1 MGIGMGMGGRLVLLL
16 SFYAILSLSSASIS
30 AGQKLGSVSGK
41 VIELNE
47 SNFDSIISTSD
58 YVFVDFYAPW
68 CGHCQRLSPQL
79 DTAAAILAESKQPV
93 VIAKVDADKF
103 RHLGDKYEING
114 FPTLM
119 LFTRGVPVDYHGP
132 RKADLIVR
140 FLKKS
145 AAPDVAVLDSDS
157 AIGNFVLSADTYF
170 PAFIGFGMNES
181 AISRVAIKY
190 KQKAWFAVAKDFSDS
205 VMESYDFDKVPAFVS
220 LHLSYDERNVF
231 YGPFDDQ
238 FLEEFI
244 KQNLLPLCLPL
255 NSDTMSLLRDE
266 ERKIVLT
273 LVEDENNEKSKQLI
287 KLLKAAAS
295 ANRDFLFAYVGLQ
308 QYRGLVESFISNR
321 TELPKM
327 VVWDGNEEYFTVT
340 GSEKIGEEDQG
351 LEITR
356 FLDGYREGKTVS
368 KKISEES
375 FMEFLSSL
383 IGFKLIF
390 FIALLVGILVLVLI
404 ILVAYD
410 KDHSRGQPTRL
421 EGGEV
426 YRSRGKED

>member
-1 MGIGMGMGGRLVLLL
+1 MLSAAFLGCHVFGMMICLWGTSVLLVC
-16 SFYAILSLSSASIS
+16 Y
-30 AGQKLGSVSGK
+30 
-41 VIELNE
+41 
-47 SNFDSIISTSD
+47 
-58 YVFVDFYAPW
+58 
-68 CGHCQRLSPQL
+68 
-79 DTAAAILAESKQPV
+79 LA
-93 VIAKVDADKF
+93 
-103 RHLGDKYEING
+103 
-114 FPTLM
+114 
-119 LFTRGVPVDYHGP
+119 
-132 RKADLIVR
+132 
-140 FLKKS
+140 
-145 AAPDVAVLDSDS
+145 
-157 AIGNFVLSADTYF
+157 
-170 PAFIGFGMNES
+170 
-181 AISRVAIKY
+181 
-190 KQKAWFAVAKDFSDS
+190 AVAYLT
-205 VMESYDFDKVPAFVS
+205 VNTYNIPNTAC
-220 LHLSYDERNVF
+220 LSCA
-231 YGPFDDQ
+231 DQ
-238 FLEEFI
+238 FLEEII

-287 KLLKAAAS
+287 KLLKAAAA
-295 ANRDFLFAYVGLQ
+295 ANRDFLYAYVGLQ
-308 QYRGLVESFISNR
+308 QYRGLVESFISNK

-327 VVWDGNEEYFTVT
+327 LVWDGNEEYFTVGYLCFQFLPTIYAFQNTGNVT

-351 LEITR
+351 SEITR

-390 FIALLVGILVLVLI
+390 FIALLVGILVLLLI